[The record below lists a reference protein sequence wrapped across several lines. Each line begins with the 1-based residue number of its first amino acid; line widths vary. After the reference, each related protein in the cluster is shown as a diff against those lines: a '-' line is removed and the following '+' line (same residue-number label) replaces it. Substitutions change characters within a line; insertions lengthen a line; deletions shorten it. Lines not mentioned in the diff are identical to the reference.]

1 MRDSVR
7 LHTLVFVP
15 RHASGDLPIILTR
28 TPYGIAA
35 SARAFKVAY
44 KELVNN
50 GYIFVFQDIRGRFG
64 SEGQFV
70 MLRPI
75 RDRRDPHAIDEST
88 DTYDT
93 IDWLLKHVSHNN
105 GKVGMLGV
113 SYPGWLTVM
122 AMLDPHPALK
132 AVSPQASPADM
143 FLGDDFHHNGA
154 FRLSYGFEY
163 VAMMERSKEFSP
175 FAFSD
180 SDTYDWYLKLGSL
193 AHGRAE
199 LTRGMSAMGDGAT
212 KQEVTVGGVDH
223 RVPTWTNFVTHAAYD
238 SFWKDQAVVP
248 HIGQLTVPSLT
259 VSGWWDQ
266 EDFYGAITIYE
277 ALAQHDPNHLNYLVV
292 GPWNHGGWDAPTGEK
307 YGPFDF
313 GSETA
318 LDFRKKIE
326 APWFAYWLKGQ
337 GKLTLAPV
345 TTFES
350 GDDQWRTFESW
361 PPRQGASDRKLYF
374 QSARAAFL
382 RCAVGDWA
390 GERVRFLR
398 LRPGTPGPVPA
409 APDPVELHPALGL
422 DDLALFRPAIPPGT
436 CRRAVVRN
444 AAAHRRRDDRRQH
457 HRASRGIHDGHRR
470 RLDRQA
476 DQCVSGAR
484 PGRSTER
491 HRAGRLRVHGRQRR
505 IPWAIPPEL
514 LASGADPRQPRRGL
528 RDRPAHAGLPVPQ
541 GASDHG
547 PGAELLVPH
556 NRPESAD
563 VRAEHLRRQGR
574 GLSQRYDPR
583 VPLSAATVVR
593 GGLGAHSHFGGKA
606 VGGPVDLS
614 EA

>member
-1 MRDSVR
+1 MSDVMIPTRDSVR
-7 LHTLVFVP
+7 LHTLIFVP
-15 RHASGDLPIILTR
+15 HHANGDLPIILTR

-35 SARAFKVAY
+35 SARTFKVAY
-44 KELVNN
+44 KELVDD

-93 IDWLLKHVSHNN
+93 IDWLLKHVPHNN

-154 FRLSYGFEY
+154 FRLSYAFEY
-163 VAMMERSKEFSP
+163 VAMMERSKQFSP

-277 ALAQHDPNHLNYLVV
+277 ALARHDPNHLNYLVV

-361 PPRQGASDRKLYF
+361 PPRQGESDRKLYF
-374 QSARAAFL
+374 QSAHGLSFDAPSATGQGSAFDSYVSDPAHPVPYRKRPIPSTFTPKSGWPLWLYSDQRFLQGRADVLSYETPPLTDDVTIAGDITAHL
-382 RCAVGDWA
+382 AASTTGTDGDWIVKLIDVYPERGQA
-390 GERVRFLR
+390 GAPSDTALDGYEFMIANDVFRGRFRESFSRPEPIPANRVEDYTIDLHTQDYRFLKGHR
-398 LRPGTPGPVPA
+398 IMVQVQSSWFPIIDRNPQTFVPNIFDAKDADFQSATIHVYHSAQQPSYVAVSVLTP
-409 APDPVELHPALGL
+409 
-422 DDLALFRPAIPPGT
+422 T
-436 CRRAVVRN
+436 
-444 AAAHRRRDDRRQH
+444 AAA
-457 HRASRGIHDGHRR
+457 SR
-470 RLDRQA
+470 
-476 DQCVSGAR
+476 
-484 PGRSTER
+484 
-491 HRAGRLRVHGRQRR
+491 
-505 IPWAIPPEL
+505 
-514 LASGADPRQPRRGL
+514 
-528 RDRPAHAGLPVPQ
+528 
-541 GASDHG
+541 
-547 PGAELLVPH
+547 
-556 NRPESAD
+556 
-563 VRAEHLRRQGR
+563 
-574 GLSQRYDPR
+574 
-583 VPLSAATVVR
+583 
-593 GGLGAHSHFGGKA
+593 
-606 VGGPVDLS
+606 
-614 EA
+614 